1 MDFPELLELS
11 RSLCQQRQPHVWVT
25 VVSVRSPSSAYLGAQ
40 AIVEANGQMH
50 GWIGGGCVQ
59 GAAREAALSS
69 LATATPRRLQLSNSA
84 DPSEAVDV
92 RPMTC
97 ASGGEVEL
105 FIQPAAVAPRLRIY
119 GATPVARSV
128 AWFARQAGFDP
139 LTDVE
144 AADLEAVSSSLGEDG
159 KAQRL
164 TTLERESYAV
174 IATQGDGDEAALE
187 KALSSGTRAMLV
199 IASRKKAARL
209 LQAMRL
215 RGFEEDRLGAVR
227 APAGPDIGAIT
238 PNEIALAAVAGLIAL
253 RRGHVELC
261 GANAENPKAETSP
274 SGAGTADATGYVNPV
289 CGAVIDPRRALSS
302 VTVRDQTHYFCCLG
316 CRTEFDR
323 DPDKYL
329 AIAAHMREPQRTSSP

>member
-1 MDFPELLELS
+1 MDFPDLLEFS
-11 RSLCQQRQPHVWVT
+11 RSLCQQRQPHAWVT

-40 AIVEANGQMH
+40 AIVEANGHMH

-84 DPSEAVDV
+84 DPIEAVDV
-92 RPMTC
+92 RPMAC

-119 GATPVARSV
+119 GATPVARAI

-139 LTDVE
+139 LTDAD
-144 AADLEAVSSSLGEDG
+144 AADLEAVSSSMGESD
-159 KAQRL
+159 KAPQPA
-164 TTLERESYAV
+164 TLERESYAV

-187 KALSSGTRAMLV
+187 SALNSGVPAVLV
-199 IASRKKAARL
+199 VASRKKAARL
-209 LQAMRL
+209 REAMHL
-215 RGFEEDRLGAVR
+215 RGFGEERLAAIH
-227 APAGPDIGAIT
+227 APAGPDIGAIMPT
-238 PNEIALAAVAGLIAL
+238 EIALAAVAGLIAL
-253 RRGHVELC
+253 RRGHGELS
-261 GANAENPKAETSP
+261 GATTGIPNAATSP
-274 SGAGTADATGYVNPV
+274 SRAGTSDATGYVNPV

-302 VTVRDQTHYFCCLG
+302 VTVRDQTHYFCCQG

-323 DPDKYL
+323 NPDKYL
-329 AIAAHMREPQRTSSP
+329 AIAAHMREPQRTSNP